1 MFGHGILDV
10 HLELLV
16 LLRYWA
22 LSSTL
27 VRVCGKILITVQ
39 DSERYLQLLLSQILV
54 WNLYLG
60 RRLLSQILVW
70 DWCHKFWAGIG
81 VTNFDSGA
89 AQYAARRSS
98 RTSARGLSSMVAHGD
113 KEECRTDSPISL
125 VCTVDAC
132 LYSFRFCI
140 EFGSPTRGDSYAC
153 AKFVST
159 WNGPRF

>member
-1 MFGHGILDV
+1 MTTRILVTSGIGK
-10 HLELLV
+10 LLV
-16 LLRYWA
+16 MELWNF
-22 LSSTL
+22 TW
-27 VRVCGKILITVQ
+27 
-39 DSERYLQLLLSQILV
+39 DFQLLLSQILV
-54 WNLYLG
+54 WNLYLGRRLLSQILVWNFYLG

-89 AQYAARRSS
+89 ARYAARRSS
-98 RTSARGLSSMVAHGD
+98 RTSARGLSSMVVHDD